1 MTVLTNR
8 FLVPGLSTQRLQ
20 FRLLEPGD
28 FNTCLPFF
36 EHPLSHRYWP
46 TQGKTPLSLCT
57 EWFDKQHWRYAND
70 KGGAMALIH
79 TETGTFLGW
88 CGLLVQEV
96 DGKAELEVGYSIMP
110 EQWGRGYATEAA
122 RACMDAA
129 FEKDLATSII
139 SIIQVDN
146 LPSQRVAEKNGLTR
160 DHQAVYH
167 GQPVYIYRIRKPH
180 PPHG

>member
-1 MTVLTNR
+1 MEVVNE
-8 FLVPGLSTQRLQ
+8 FLLSGLSTPRLQ

-36 EHPLSHRYWP
+36 EHPLSHQYWS
-46 TQGKTPLSLCT
+46 TEGKTPHALCT
-57 EWFDKQHWRYAND
+57 EWFDKQRWRYENN

-79 TETGTFLGW
+79 PETGSFLGW

-96 DGKAELEVGYSIMP
+96 DGVTELEVGYSIMP
-110 EQWGRGYATEAA
+110 EQWGNGYATEAA
-122 RACMDAA
+122 RACLDAA
-129 FEKDLATSII
+129 FEKNLAASLI

-160 DHQAVYH
+160 DGQTVYH
-167 GQPVYIYRIRKPH
+167 GHPVYIYRVHKPLPRH
-180 PPHG
+180 S